1 MSQEDPGWWP
11 SLRGLWWYLIPILGE
26 VMRARWWRKETNG
39 LIAIRGRFLGF
50 LVSLFLF
57 VFAMSFIAPWDG
69 GDERWVPWA
78 VAALGVYSL
87 AAMAW
92 IHRRPLVTGSP
103 EALAGSYRARFFIGV
118 GLAQS
123 AALFGLA
130 GVFIG
135 GSLLDLSCRSG
146 LRARRVLDDRPHSPG
161 YRTKATRDHRG
172 WVTDL
177 ASGCPHCRSNAIERH
192 GSHEHADNESNLG
205 RVGNARRS
213 LGVDRDSRKQRRGA
227 LEDPDWAVCG
237 VAIPQLPAP
246 VPGH

>member
-39 LIAIRGRFLGF
+39 LIAIRGRLLGF

-78 VAALGVYSL
+78 VAALGVYSV

-92 IHRRPLVTGSP
+92 IRRRPLVTGSP

-135 GSLLDLSCRSG
+135 GSLWIYLVGLAFGLVGFRMIAPTRLD
-146 LRARRVLDDRPHSPG
+146 
-161 YRTKATRDHRG
+161 
-172 WVTDL
+172 
-177 ASGCPHCRSNAIERH
+177 IERRQREITAA
-192 GSHEHADNESNLG
+192 GSPISLLDALTAD
-205 RVGNARRS
+205 
-213 LGVDRDSRKQRRGA
+213 
-227 LEDPDWAVCG
+227 PT
-237 VAIPQLPAP
+237 P
-246 VPGH
+246 

>member
-1 MSQEDPGWWP
+1 MTQEDPGWWP

-92 IHRRPLVTGSP
+92 IRRRPLVTGSP

-135 GSLLDLSCRSG
+135 GSLWIYLLGLAFALIGLWTTAPTRLD
-146 LRARRVLDDRPHSPG
+146 
-161 YRTKATRDHRG
+161 
-172 WVTDL
+172 
-177 ASGCPHCRSNAIERH
+177 IERRQREITAA
-192 GSHEHADNESNLG
+192 GSPLSLLDALIS
-205 RVGNARRS
+205 VPPAR
-213 LGVDRDSRKQRRGA
+213 
-227 LEDPDWAVCG
+227 P
-237 VAIPQLPAP
+237 
-246 VPGH
+246 

>member
-135 GSLLDLSCRSG
+135 GSLWIYLVGLAFGLVGFWMIAPTRLD
-146 LRARRVLDDRPHSPG
+146 
-161 YRTKATRDHRG
+161 
-172 WVTDL
+172 
-177 ASGCPHCRSNAIERH
+177 IERR
-192 GSHEHADNESNLG
+192 HARSPRLG
-205 RVGNARRS
+205 HRS
-213 LGVDRDSRKQRRGA
+213 RFWMPSLPIQRHREA
-227 LEDPDWAVCG
+227 WEP
-237 VAIPQLPAP
+237 
-246 VPGH
+246 

>member
-87 AAMAW
+87 AAMVW
-92 IHRRPLVTGSP
+92 IRRRPLVTGSP
-103 EALAGSYRARFFIGV
+103 EALAGSYRARFFIGA

-135 GSLLDLSCRSG
+135 GSLWIYLVGLAFGLVAFWMMAPTRLD
-146 LRARRVLDDRPHSPG
+146 
-161 YRTKATRDHRG
+161 
-172 WVTDL
+172 
-177 ASGCPHCRSNAIERH
+177 IERRQREITAA
-192 GSHEHADNESNLG
+192 GSPL
-205 RVGNARRS
+205 S
-213 LGVDRDSRKQRRGA
+213 LLDA
-227 LEDPDWAVCG
+227 LTT
-237 VAIPQLPAP
+237 
-246 VPGH
+246 VPTP

>member
-1 MSQEDPGWWP
+1 MTQEDPGWWP
-11 SLRGLWWYLIPILGE
+11 SLRGLWWYLIPIVGE
-26 VMRARWWRKETNG
+26 VMRARWWRKERNG
-39 LIAIRGRFLGF
+39 LIVLRGRFLGF

-92 IHRRPLVTGSP
+92 IRRRPLATRSP

-135 GSLLDLSCRSG
+135 GSLWIYLLVLAFALIGLWTTAPTRLD
-146 LRARRVLDDRPHSPG
+146 
-161 YRTKATRDHRG
+161 
-172 WVTDL
+172 
-177 ASGCPHCRSNAIERH
+177 IERSQREITAA
-192 GSHEHADNESNLG
+192 GSSLSLLDALIS
-205 RVGNARRS
+205 VPPAR
-213 LGVDRDSRKQRRGA
+213 
-227 LEDPDWAVCG
+227 P
-237 VAIPQLPAP
+237 
-246 VPGH
+246 

>member
-1 MSQEDPGWWP
+1 
-11 SLRGLWWYLIPILGE
+11 
-26 VMRARWWRKETNG
+26 MRARWWRKETNG

-92 IHRRPLVTGSP
+92 IRRRPLVSGSP

-130 GVFIG
+130 GVFLG
-135 GSLLDLSCRSG
+135 GSLWIYLVG
-146 LRARRVLDDRPHSPG
+146 LAFGLVAFWMIAP
-161 YRTKATRDHRG
+161 
-172 WVTDL
+172 L
-177 ASGCPHCRSNAIERH
+177 AWISNE
-192 GSHEHADNESNLG
+192 
-205 RVGNARRS
+205 GNARSPRPGHRS
-213 LGVDRDSRKQRRGA
+213 RFWMPSLPFQRHRGA
-227 LEDPDWAVCG
+227 WES
-237 VAIPQLPAP
+237 
-246 VPGH
+246 